1 MEDVVKTLVQASTA
15 LVLMT
20 ILVLVA
26 SMNTMHVQQV
36 HAAMELPALIM
47 VLVTLASVHMGILVS
62 FANCLCVPYRFTNNH
77 DYRIML

>member
-15 LVLMT
+15 LVLKT

-26 SMNTMHVQQV
+26 SMNMMHVQQV

-62 FANCLCVPYRFTNNH
+62 FANCLCVPYRFNNNH